1 MFNAA
6 FRSYGL
12 KGAIEYAENDPARF
26 RAIADDMIGRGVRV
40 LITVN
45 IDAATGR
52 AVYQRAHDAGVKT
65 IDYERLTPSADAD
78 YLVTFDNVEAGRQ
91 LGRGLLKCL
100 SDRKARN
107 AVIAEVNGSASDFT
121 ATALEKGYGS
131 VLQPEY
137 DAARHT
143 AGPRQRIDA
152 WSVPVAGTVFEEM
165 LKMQPAIRGVLVA
178 NDEMA
183 QAVIKTLQ
191 QQGLNG
197 KVPVTGQGAS
207 RQGLRNVLAGDQCLT
222 VYKSVRAEANAAVK
236 LAAAIVNGSTPPT
249 DGITKDTE
257 SGRNIPSIELAPKAI
272 FASDVAYVVAEGQVS
287 RAELCVGVL
296 ARVCTARG
304 I

>member
-1 MFNAA
+1 
-6 FRSYGL
+6 
-12 KGAIEYAENDPARF
+12 
-26 RAIADDMIGRGVRV
+26 
-40 LITVN
+40 
-45 IDAATGR
+45 
-52 AVYQRAHDAGVKT
+52 
-65 IDYERLTPSADAD
+65 
-78 YLVTFDNVEAGRQ
+78 
-91 LGRGLLKCL
+91 
-100 SDRKARN
+100 
-107 AVIAEVNGSASDFT
+107 
-121 ATALEKGYGS
+121 
-131 VLQPEY
+131 
-137 DAARHT
+137 
-143 AGPRQRIDA
+143 
-152 WSVPVAGTVFEEM
+152 M
-165 LKMQPAIRGVLVA
+165 LKLQPAIRGVLVA